1 MWGWTEAPAPAWVR
15 ELVGGAVGDLPMD
28 QMGEWTEEIM
38 VREARSWRSGQATGQ
53 DKTGEVQS
61 PPFRRQ
67 RR

>member
-1 MWGWTEAPAPAWVR
+1 MGMDRGAGTGLDKGAS
-15 ELVGGAVGDLPMD
+15 GGAVGDLPMD